1 MSELSEQKL
10 NEITLR
16 LRERQQV
23 LWEEVSK
30 ALSSQG
36 QPALGELRGQGHDS
50 GDESVADML
59 SDLDIAAVTSEAEE
73 LQDIELAFI
82 RIRTGSYGTCI
93 DCGKII
99 SIDRLEAFP
108 VAKRCIDCQ
117 TKHEN
122 YRGGKDATPSL

>member
-1 MSELSEQKL
+1 MSELSQQKL

-16 LRERQQV
+16 LRQRRQV
-23 LWEEVSK
+23 LWEQVNK
-30 ALSSQG
+30 VLSGQG
-36 QPALGELRGQGHDS
+36 ESALGELRGQGHDR

-59 SDLDIAAVTSEAEE
+59 SDLDIAAVTAEADE
-73 LQDIELAFI
+73 LQDIEQTLI
-82 RIRTGSYGTCI
+82 RIKSSSYGTCI
-93 DCGKII
+93 DCTKTIPV
-99 SIDRLEAFP
+99 DRLDAFP